1 MDKLNIL
8 LIEDS
13 PVDEM
18 LILGELRDGGVEF
31 SWKRVETEATLSAA
45 LTEQPWD
52 VVICDYHLP
61 AFGAP
66 EALRIIQEGG
76 LDVPF
81 IVVSGFID
89 EESAIGIMRAG
100 AHDFV
105 TKEKLARLIPAIE
118 REVKEARRRQKHS
131 QAMEKARASER
142 MLRNIA
148 LALGEGIL
156 VMDRAGRLV
165 FMNPEAER
173 LLGWAEMELFGEN
186 IHRVIHYQ
194 KADGSLHSEAEC
206 PVAAIR
212 ARGEIYRTEDDVFT
226 RKGGAIFPVSYV
238 STPIVEEDGEVV
250 ASVIAFRDIAERKR
264 AEDQLRESQQQLR
277 QLSASLQTLREE
289 ERTRIARELHDE
301 LGQVLTALKMDLS
314 WMRARFSSDQAVLSL
329 QAESMAKM
337 IDATVLAVRRIASD
351 LRPWLLDELG
361 LSAAIEW
368 LLEDFGKRS
377 GIEYTLRRSH
387 DEFDFDSQC
396 ATAIFRILQESL
408 TNVARHAQAS
418 KVAVALL
425 DTGDEIVLSIKDNG
439 KGMDANADKKSG
451 ISYGLLGIRER
462 AYALGGELK
471 IESSPGQGTLV
482 EVTIPKAA
490 LKEERSER

>member
-31 SWKRVETEATLSAA
+31 SWQRVETEAALRAA
-45 LTEQPWD
+45 LAGQSWD
-52 VVICDYHLP
+52 AVICDYRLP
-61 AFGAP
+61 ALGAP

-81 IVVSGFID
+81 IVVSGFIE
-89 EESAIGIMRAG
+89 EESAIGIMRSG
-100 AHDFV
+100 ARDFV

-118 REVKEARRRQKHS
+118 REVKEARRRQQHS
-131 QAMEKARASER
+131 QVMEAARASET

-156 VMDRAGRLV
+156 VMDPEGRLV

-173 LLGWAEMELFGEN
+173 LLGWAEMELAGKN
-186 IHRVIHYQ
+186 IHRAIHYQ
-194 KADGSLHSEAEC
+194 KADGSFHSEAEC

-212 ARGEIYRTEDDVFT
+212 GRGEIYRTEDDIFV
-226 RKGGAIFPVSYV
+226 RKGGEVFPVSYV
-238 STPIVEEDGEVV
+238 ATPIMEDGEVV
-250 ASVIAFRDIAERKR
+250 ASVIAFRDITERKR
-264 AEDQLRESQQQLR
+264 AEEQIRESRQQLR

-314 WMRARFSSDQAVLSL
+314 WMRARFTGDQAELSL

-361 LSAAIEW
+361 LGAAIEW

-387 DEFDFDSQC
+387 DEFDFDGRC
-396 ATAIFRILQESL
+396 ATAVFRILQESL

-451 ISYGLLGIRER
+451 ISYGLVGIRER

-471 IESSPGQGTLV
+471 MESSPGQGTLV

-490 LKEERSER
+490 LKEERPEK